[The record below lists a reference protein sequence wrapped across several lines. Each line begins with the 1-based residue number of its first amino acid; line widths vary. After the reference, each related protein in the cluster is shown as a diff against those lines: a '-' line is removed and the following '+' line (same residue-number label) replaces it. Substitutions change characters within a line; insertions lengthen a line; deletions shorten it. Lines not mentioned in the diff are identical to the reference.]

1 MVNDFLKKYQEELF
15 SEKIQL
21 KEDMDL
27 LETKIK
33 EETKFLT
40 VLESSNESY
49 FVEFT
54 PRDINA
60 KNNQKAAEV
69 RDILVNLNSEMNIKS
84 QKMKFYDSR
93 LMELNNLLSEVNKN
107 KTTITKPVTK
117 ETIDSVSTNS
127 TVNNEPDDLK
137 SKLSNIKNLV
147 VLDPYRAQLELDNLI
162 SSI

>member
-1 MVNDFLKKYQEELF
+1 MVNDFLKKYQEELI

-27 LETKIK
+27 LDTKIK

-40 VLESSNESY
+40 VLENSNESY

-69 RDILVNLNSEMNIKS
+69 RDILVNLNSEMDIKS

-93 LMELNNLLSEVNKN
+93 LMELSNLLSEVNKN
-107 KTTITKPVTK
+107 KTPITKPVTTD
-117 ETIDSVSTNS
+117 TIDSVSSNF

-162 SSI
+162 SNI

>member
-1 MVNDFLKKYQEELF
+1 
-15 SEKIQL
+15 
-21 KEDMDL
+21 
-27 LETKIK
+27 
-33 EETKFLT
+33 
-40 VLESSNESY
+40 
-49 FVEFT
+49 
-54 PRDINA
+54 
-60 KNNQKAAEV
+60 
-69 RDILVNLNSEMNIKS
+69 
-84 QKMKFYDSR
+84 
-93 LMELNNLLSEVNKN
+93 MELNNLLSEVNKN